1 MEDVKQSTGGKS
13 KKQKAPKPEV
23 VIDES
28 PAVVESLAAVDERE
42 MEKDYKEQAT
52 EEWVKPE
59 SDYTPTDWAAV
70 NNPPEPGVVDVAV
83 APKGPDVVR
92 RGFTT
97 LQMAVAFRNSLEN
110 RGDYLV
116 VEVRDGFG
124 MNGPILCHYV
134 IHKSEEL

>member
-1 MEDVKQSTGGKS
+1 MSEVKKP
-13 KKQKAPKPEV
+13 KKAKPETKAPEVETTPEQFETET
-23 VIDES
+23 II
-28 PAVVESLAAVDERE
+28 PQALADERAMQASYKDE
-42 MEKDYKEQAT
+42 MLEEEKHR
-52 EEWVKPE
+52 
-59 SDYTPTDWAAV
+59 PTNAEIRAWRND
-70 NNPPEPGVVDVAV
+70 PPEPGVVDVAV

-134 IHKSEEL
+134 IHKAEEL

>member
-23 VIDES
+23 VIDE
-28 PAVVESLAAVDERE
+28 VESLAVVDE
-42 MEKDYKEQAT
+42 KEQAA

-70 NNPPEPGVVDVAV
+70 NNPPDPGVADVALSPAEPNV
-83 APKGPDVVR
+83 IR

-97 LQMAVAFRNSLEN
+97 LHMANAARAQANN
-110 RGDYLV
+110 PDDYYI
-116 VEVRDGFG
+116 VELRDVHGA
-124 MNGPILCHYV
+124 ILAYYV
-134 IHKSEEL
+134 THKAEEL